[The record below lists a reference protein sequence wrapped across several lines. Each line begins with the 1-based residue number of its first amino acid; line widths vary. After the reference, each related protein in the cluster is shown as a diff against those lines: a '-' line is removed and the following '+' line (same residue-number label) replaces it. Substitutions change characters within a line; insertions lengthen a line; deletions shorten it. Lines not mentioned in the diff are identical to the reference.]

1 MAKRRDAID
10 VELAGLEPRLAGLP
24 AVTMADPS
32 AAVLADILR
41 MPADEIDL
49 RRIRLAILLAL
60 PLTSGLL
67 VAMAMAIG
75 TAKER
80 TR

>member
-1 MAKRRDAID
+1 MTLHLDGQL
-10 VELAGLEPRLAGLP
+10 ELQYGGQAF
-24 AVTMADPS
+24 PS

-49 RRIRLAILLAL
+49 RRIRLAVLLVL

-67 VAMAMAIG
+67 VAMATAL
-75 TAKER
+75 TAKEPR
-80 TR
+80 P